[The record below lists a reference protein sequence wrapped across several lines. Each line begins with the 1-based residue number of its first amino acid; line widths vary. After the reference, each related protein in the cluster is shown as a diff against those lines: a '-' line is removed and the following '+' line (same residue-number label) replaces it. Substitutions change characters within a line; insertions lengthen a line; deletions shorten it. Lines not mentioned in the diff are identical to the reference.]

1 MYWKMTKKNK
11 LAKAA
16 NAFTMLVAKPDRAMA
31 NLKLELNKIQHAWWS
46 VGNGLKKKNEQKLLK
61 RANHTGRESELK
73 P

>member
-46 VGNGLKKKNEQKLLK
+46 VGNGLKK
-61 RANHTGRESELK
+61 RAKAFEESKPERERT
-73 P
+73 

>member
-1 MYWKMTKKNK
+1 MYRKMTKKNK
-11 LAKAA
+11 LAKAT

-46 VGNGLKKKNEQKLLK
+46 VGNGLKKNEQKLLK

>member
-46 VGNGLKKKNEQKLLK
+46 VGNGLKKK
-61 RANHTGRESELK
+61 RAKAFEESKPHRERERT
-73 P
+73 

>member
-11 LAKAA
+11 LAKEA

-46 VGNGLKKKNEQKLLK
+46 VGNGLKKNEQKLLK
-61 RANHTGRESELK
+61 RANHRERERERT
-73 P
+73 

>member
-11 LAKAA
+11 LAKEA

-46 VGNGLKKKNEQKLLK
+46 VGNGLKK
-61 RANHTGRESELK
+61 RAKAFEESKPHRKRESELK

>member
-1 MYWKMTKKNK
+1 MYWKMTKKKKK

-46 VGNGLKKKNEQKLLK
+46 VGNGLKKTSK
-61 RANHTGRESELK
+61 SF
-73 P
+73 